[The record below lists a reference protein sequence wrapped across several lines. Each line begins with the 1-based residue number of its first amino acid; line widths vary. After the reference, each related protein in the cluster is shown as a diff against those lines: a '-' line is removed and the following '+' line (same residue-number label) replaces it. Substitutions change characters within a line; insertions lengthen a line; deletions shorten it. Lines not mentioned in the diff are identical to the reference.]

1 MKSIKGKKLIYVILI
16 IILFSA
22 WIVKLISRSESDKA
36 LMEKMIAK
44 QIKTKKPVILY
55 NLWVLENYRLAGYV
69 IGDED
74 KYEKFSFVVF
84 NLNQEGDY
92 EIIDVIEP
100 YKTINEAA
108 DITVYEFSQIKIGD
122 FLVDRQLAIMNN
134 NPNLSKVELIV
145 ENGES
150 QIQEVYSIPE
160 VIIFEDLDENW
171 DLEYKLYD
179 KYGNTIN

>member
-1 MKSIKGKKLIYVILI
+1 

-108 DITVYEFSQIKIGD
+108 DITVYEFSQ
-122 FLVDRQLAIMNN
+122 
-134 NPNLSKVELIV
+134 
-145 ENGES
+145 
-150 QIQEVYSIPE
+150 
-160 VIIFEDLDENW
+160 
-171 DLEYKLYD
+171 
-179 KYGNTIN
+179 